1 MQHPRVGGT
10 AGFVFPY
17 GPWGPHCCGVSRRA
31 AMWGRVWTC
40 GDGSACGTE
49 SPGWLQHSAAPP
61 CLTASSPAVRIPRA
75 VLWPCCPLTSG
86 GCRPSLRNGAA
97 VLPEQPGRQR
107 WSALCSDVLAVLRS
121 VGTKL
126 GSTGCCVKLWAR
138 PNLAV
143 FPDIELRAVGW
154 GRGALKQVTVGSG
167 CWRCAR
173 LCVFVVLSFA
183 AAMALR
189 CPPFA
194 WLWVLGVGCSCGS
207 GLFLLPTSVSAGSG
221 LLSAEAMGTAG

>member
-1 MQHPRVGGT
+1 M
-10 AGFVFPY
+10 
-17 GPWGPHCCGVSRRA
+17 
-31 AMWGRVWTC
+31 
-40 GDGSACGTE
+40 
-49 SPGWLQHSAAPP
+49 
-61 CLTASSPAVRIPRA
+61 
-75 VLWPCCPLTSG
+75 
-86 GCRPSLRNGAA
+86 
-97 VLPEQPGRQR
+97 
-107 WSALCSDVLAVLRS
+107 LRS

-183 AAMALR
+183 AAVALR

-194 WLWVLGVGCSCGS
+194 WLWVLGVGYSCGS